1 MTELNED
8 LAIAKIVSLMTS
20 YSFDTDRYSVEK
32 IVQQWQKNYRVHWIY
47 LATIEALY
55 LGRYKAISIEQIMN
69 GWYRRGQPNT
79 HFNGDFERV
88 ICRKLPRHLSTIDY
102 EERSYNGSRDA
113 RSPEQQL
120 KENRE
125 VNTQFDRNGQHDPLV
140 APVKSDPPSNKV
152 DCDDNESGGC
162 FKKTRKSN
170 HNVDRQPIIAPE
182 VTGLVKRQITSPP
195 QSGRATEKINHSQS
209 HSENSEKI
217 ITFQPAPDASSFFQK
232 LKALADNQRQKEG

>member
-8 LAIAKIVSLMTS
+8 LAIAKIGSLMTS
-20 YSFDTDRYSVEK
+20 YSFDTDGYSVEK

-69 GWYRRGQPNT
+69 GWSRRGQPNT

-88 ICRKLPRHLSTIDY
+88 MCRKLPRHLSTIDY
-102 EERSYNGSRDA
+102 EERS
-113 RSPEQQL
+113 PERQFE
-120 KENRE
+120 KNER
-125 VNTQFDRNGQHDPLV
+125 VNTQFERNGHHDPLV
-140 APVKSDPPSNKV
+140 APVKSDPASHEV
-152 DCDDNESGGC
+152 EG
-162 FKKTRKSN
+162 
-170 HNVDRQPIIAPE
+170 DRSSQPIITTE

-195 QSGRATEKINHSQS
+195 QSAQATEKIARTQS
-209 HSENSEKI
+209 HSERI